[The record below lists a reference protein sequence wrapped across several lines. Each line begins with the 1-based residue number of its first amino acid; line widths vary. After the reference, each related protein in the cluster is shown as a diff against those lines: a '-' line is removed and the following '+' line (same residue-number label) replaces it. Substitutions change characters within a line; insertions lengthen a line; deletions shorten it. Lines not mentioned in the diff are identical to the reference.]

1 MSINKEKYL
10 TTGEFAQIAGVSK
23 HTLFHYDKIG
33 LFCPDIVLDNKYRYY
48 SVYQLDLFFVI
59 SLLKDMKMPLEEI
72 KNYLNNRSPQALA
85 ALLKEEEKVIEE
97 RFKEL
102 KRIKTWISQTHQ
114 LITEAIKTDTSQIN
128 TIYLKKQFLV
138 TKALT
143 ARDEKSFAKSAGQL
157 FAYVDKYHL
166 KSPYG
171 IGTIQKR
178 EHIFSG
184 HLHDY
189 QNIYLLFDH
198 IPKGV
203 HYKEKQEGT
212 YLCAYF
218 EGDFPQIGKAYKN
231 IKKYIEENHL
241 VLGSDF
247 YEDVYLD
254 SLAVQNPSH
263 YLTRITALLS

>member
-33 LFCPDIVLDNKYRYY
+33 LFCPEIVLNNRYRYY

-72 KNYLNNRSPQALA
+72 KKYLNNRSPQALA
-85 ALLKEEEKVIEE
+85 SLLKEEEKVIEE
-97 RFKEL
+97 RYKEL
-102 KRIKTWISQTHQ
+102 KRIKTWISQTRQ
-114 LITEAIKTDTSQIN
+114 LITDALEIDTSQIK

-138 TKALT
+138 PKVLS
-143 ARDEKSFAKSAGQL
+143 ARDEKSFAQSVGQL
-157 FAYVDKYHL
+157 FAYVDKHHL

-171 IGTIQKR
+171 IGTIQQR

-184 HLHDY
+184 HFNNY

-203 HYKEKQEGT
+203 HYTKKPEGM

-218 EGDFPQIGKAYKN
+218 EGDFPQIGSAYEN
-231 IKKYIEENHL
+231 IKSYIDENHL
-241 VLGSDF
+241 VLQSDF